1 MKPRPPRSTLTD
13 TLLPYTTLFRSDPVF
28 IDSGTDP
35 FYIITDDLHA
45 GYWLRSGLKFAFE
58 LAHFPP
64 GEFSD
69 AHGYI
74 FQRTIVGI
82 RFHSRDIIDHVQAA
96 DYFSEDGIGLV
107 QMWSATGCIIDFTLP
122 GRDLSAAQPF
132 VFQLIQL
139 LVGKALPLAR
149 SSVV

>member
-96 DYFSEDGIGLV
+96 DYFSEDGKIGRASCRERV
-107 QMWSATGCIIDFTLP
+107 CQY
-122 GRDLSAAQPF
+122 
-132 VFQLIQL
+132 V
-139 LVGKALPLAR
+139 
-149 SSVV
+149 

>member
-13 TLLPYTTLFRSDPVF
+13 TLLPYTTLFRSEPVF
-28 IDSGTDP
+28 IDSCTDP
-35 FYIITDDLHA
+35 VYIITDDLHA

-74 FQRTIVGI
+74 FQRTIVGL
-82 RFHSRDIIDHVQAA
+82 RFHSRDIRSEEHTSELKSLMRISSAVLCLKNKSTTKHTQHV
-96 DYFSEDGIGLV
+96 I
-107 QMWSATGCIIDFTLP
+107 
-122 GRDLSAAQPF
+122 
-132 VFQLIQL
+132 
-139 LVGKALPLAR
+139 
-149 SSVV
+149 